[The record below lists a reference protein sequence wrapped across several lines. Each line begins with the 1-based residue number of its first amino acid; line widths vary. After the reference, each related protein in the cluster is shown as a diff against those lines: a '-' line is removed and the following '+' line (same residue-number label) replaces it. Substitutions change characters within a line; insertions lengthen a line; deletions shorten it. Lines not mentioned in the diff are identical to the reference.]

1 MGRSCFLNLLLLSLL
16 FLLSFSRGQGFCTR
30 KLMETVDQFEESTA
44 LLQESAETSRE
55 MIEIMDYKDP
65 GPNVNPKTG
74 YIFSPPPQY

>member
-1 MGRSCFLNLLLLSLL
+1 MGRSCFLKLLLLSLL
-16 FLLSFSRGQGFCTR
+16 LLLSFSRGQGFCAR